1 MPHQIHQRKF
11 GRKSDLRRS
20 LLRNLTLS
28 VLRYERVKTTE
39 AKAKEIRGYVD
50 RMINLGK
57 DGSLESRRRATAW
70 LPETVI
76 VDKVFSDLANR
87 YTDRSSGFLRMTR
100 LPRRVGDQAPLM
112 LLELMPGVD
121 ETAAAAAAEEKPR
134 RRRLSLPRRGGGEK
148 AEESGKA
155 ATATKSVASA
165 TKSRSAPK
173 KASTATP
180 RKTTAR
186 ASSRS
191 GKSSSKED

>member
-1 MPHQIHQRKF
+1 VPHQIHQRKF

-57 DGSLESRRRATAW
+57 DGSLEARRKATAW
-70 LPETVI
+70 LPEPVI
-76 VDKVFSDLANR
+76 VEKVFGDLAKR
-87 YTDRSSGFLRMTR
+87 YPDRSSGFLRMTR
-100 LPRRVGDQAPLM
+100 LARRVGDNSKLM

-121 ETAAAAAAEEKPR
+121 ETKAAPAAEEKPR

-148 AEESGKA
+148 TAEEPAKA
-155 ATATKSVASA
+155 KTPAKTGATAAKTKSS
-165 TKSRSAPK
+165 PK
-173 KASTATP
+173 KKAPA
-180 RKTTAR
+180 KA
-186 ASSRS
+186 
-191 GKSSSKED
+191 SSSKED